1 MLLLLLVLKISAKK
15 SIEELCLMKLK
26 SDAKFEEKLICSFEA
41 DKIWWILTWAL
52 EILKVCTLIGS
63 FYVKYTTFDLK
74 KYRRII
80 FHGTEEWRKI
90 WRKTD
95 LWFKKWREEYGKFSS
110 EHLRVSKL
118 GLWLD
123 SLTQSRKSMSLNFTE
138 E

>member
-1 MLLLLLVLKISAKK
+1 
-15 SIEELCLMKLK
+15 MKLK
-26 SDAKFEEKLICSFEA
+26 SDAKFEEKLICCFEA